1 MSYTEILE
9 AAKKLSD
16 KEIEELKNQ
25 LETLLNVKSQEVI
38 DADKEREEYLKL
50 LLNGPTMTD
59 EQYKEY
65 LEGRKHFNTW
75 KEKKL
80 F

>member
-1 MSYTEILE
+1 MGYSDILE

-16 KEIEELKNQ
+16 KEIKELKNQ
-25 LETLLNVKSQEVI
+25 LEALINRKSQETI
-38 DADKEREEYLKL
+38 DNDKEEYLKL

-59 EQYKEY
+59 EQYSEY

-75 KEKKL
+75 REKKL